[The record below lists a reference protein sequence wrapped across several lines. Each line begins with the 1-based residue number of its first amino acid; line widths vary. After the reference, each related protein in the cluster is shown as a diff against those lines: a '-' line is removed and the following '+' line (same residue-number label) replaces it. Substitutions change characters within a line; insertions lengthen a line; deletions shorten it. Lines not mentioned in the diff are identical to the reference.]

1 MPFFDTA
8 DHTTLHYTDW
18 GQGRPVLFV
27 SGWALAMI
35 QTDFRPELRDV
46 TVPTLIIQGDHDASI
61 PLELSGRR
69 TVELIPD
76 AQLKVY
82 ENAPHGLYLSHRDR
96 LNEDLLEFIKR

>member
-1 MPFFDTA
+1 
-8 DHTTLHYTDW
+8 
-18 GQGRPVLFV
+18 
-27 SGWALAMI
+27 MI

-69 TVELIPD
+69 TVELLPG
-76 AQLKVY
+76 AHLKVY

-96 LNEDLLEFIKR
+96 LNEDLLDFIKR